1 MEKLVFEPVWNASQ
15 RNTVESL
22 KLVKNSYDLI
32 YYSVKKRIIQ
42 SNNGVK
48 LIVKT
53 QGPFAEIKK

>member
-1 MEKLVFEPVWNASQ
+1 MEKLVFEPVCNASQ
-15 RNTVESL
+15 RNTVGSL

-48 LIVKT
+48 LIVRLRAPLQK
-53 QGPFAEIKK
+53 

>member
-53 QGPFAEIKK
+53 

>member
-1 MEKLVFEPVWNASQ
+1 MEKLVFEPVCNASQ
-15 RNTVESL
+15 RNTVGSL

-53 QGPFAEIKK
+53 